1 MSFLLKLNK
10 VFIKIFQFCLCLK
23 HAKLQILHCFFTSL
37 HIISIEAQPFSFLKA
52 WKIDF
57 NCISLNASA
66 SDLTHT
72 MGNSTG
78 MIVFPLSHSSFGL
91 CNRKQ
96 KYYCK
101 LAVLGVAR
109 PDGAGA
115 LEFTRRSG
123 RESLVLPCFG
133 NPSAAAD
140 CCQGRHQ
147 FEVRN
152 IILILRATKIR
163 VSIQSHKTLIKN
175 KINKMCTISITCRR
189 FSSINNWSK

>member
-10 VFIKIFQFCLCLK
+10 VFIKNFQFCLCLK

-37 HIISIEAQPFSFLKA
+37 RIISIEAQPFSSLKA

-101 LAVLGVAR
+101 LAVLGVALANR

-115 LEFTRRSG
+115 LEFTRLGSRVARSF
-123 RESLVLPCFG
+123 VLW
-133 NPSAAAD
+133 
-140 CCQGRHQ
+140 Q
-147 FEVRN
+147 
-152 IILILRATKIR
+152 LLRCSRLLSRSSPIWSEKHYFDTT
-163 VSIQSHKTLIKN
+163 SNKN
-175 KINKMCTISITCRR
+175 Q
-189 FSSINNWSK
+189 SINSVAQNIN